1 MVGYSRLRRRRLLG
15 MVAAGGLAP
24 LVAPAIVRAQGTAA
38 PVGDWPSKPVR
49 FVCGYAAGGLTD
61 LFARLAAE
69 HLTTK
74 YGKPFV
80 VENKTGAG
88 SIIAADMVAKSPPD
102 GYTILFTNS
111 TAMFQNQVIF
121 KSVPYDTAKDFIPVS
136 MLSAGKVPLCIHKSV
151 PGGNDLA
158 ALVAYAKKNKTS
170 FGTTGIGSLSHVFC
184 MKLNDTFGIAMEP
197 VHYRGEAPMWADL
210 SAGVTQAACSTLQGA
225 SAAIQA
231 GNARA
236 VAVPTKTRSRRLPD
250 VGTFYEQGAT
260 HPYFLLESMVC
271 CVAPTGTPEPVV
283 EALSAGMVELNNEA
297 RMRDFVDKFGLD
309 QGAQGRR
316 DFAAFVRDMGPLL
329 TQAVKDLNIEP
340 Q

>member
-1 MVGYSRLRRRRLLG
+1 MPGPSRLHRRRLLG
-15 MVAAGGLAP
+15 WTAATGLAP
-24 LVAPAIVRAQGTAA
+24 ILAPGIVRAQTSP
-38 PVGDWPSKPVR
+38 PVGDWPNRPVR

-69 HLTTK
+69 HLTSR

-88 SIIAADMVAKSPPD
+88 SIIAADMVAKSAPD

-170 FGTTGIGSLSHVFC
+170 FGTTGIGSLAHVFC
-184 MKLNDTFGIAMEP
+184 MKLNDTFGINMEP

-231 GNARA
+231 GNARP
-236 VAVPTKTRSRRLPD
+236 VAVPTKSRSRRLPE
-250 VGTFYEQGAT
+250 VATFYEQGAT

-271 CVAPTGTPEPVV
+271 CVAPTGTPEPIV
-283 EALSAGMVELNNEA
+283 EALSAGMVDLNNEA

-309 QGAQGRR
+309 QGAQGRQ
-316 DFAAFVRDMGPLL
+316 DFAVFIRDMGPLL

>member
-1 MVGYSRLRRRRLLG
+1 MAERERIGRRNLLSG
-15 MVAAGGLAP
+15 AAATSVSWVFGE
-24 LVAPAIVRAQGTAA
+24 RAHADT
-38 PVGDWPSKPVR
+38 GDWPNKPVR

-61 LFARLAAE
+61 LFARIAAEQLAARY
-69 HLTTK
+69 K
-74 YGKPFV
+74 QPFV

-88 SIIAADMVAKSPPD
+88 SIIAADFVAKSPAD

-121 KSVPYDTAKDFIPVS
+121 KTVPYDAAKDFTPIA

-151 PGGNDLA
+151 PGNDLA

-170 FGTTGIGSLSHVFC
+170 FGTTGIGSLAHVFC
-184 MKLNDTFGIAMEP
+184 MKLNDTFGISMEP

-210 SAGVTQAACSTLQGA
+210 SSGVTQAACSTLQGA
-225 SAAIQA
+225 TPAIQA
-231 GNARA
+231 GNATP
-236 VAVPTKTRSRRLPD
+236 VAVPTKARSRRLPD
-250 VGTFYEQGAT
+250 VATFAEQGAT

-271 CVAPTGTPEPVV
+271 CVAPTGTPAPIV
-283 EALSAGMVELNNEA
+283 EALSDGMVEMNALP
-297 RMRDFVDKFGLD
+297 RMSEFVDKFGLD
-309 QGAQGRR
+309 NGAQGRA
-316 DFAAFVRDMGPLL
+316 DFAVFIRDMGPLL